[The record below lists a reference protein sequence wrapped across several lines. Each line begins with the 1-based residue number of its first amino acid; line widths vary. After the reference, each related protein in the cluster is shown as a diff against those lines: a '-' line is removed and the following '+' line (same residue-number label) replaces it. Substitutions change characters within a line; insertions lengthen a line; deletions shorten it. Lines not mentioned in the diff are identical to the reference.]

1 MRKAVN
7 PVIQNDIQRYK
18 KNKLASSLALLGIV
32 FACIYFMFLYAEIN
46 NGGFYYKWPIAI
58 DVIYNLFFLLFVF
71 LFSEQV
77 KNYDRRMFY
86 VQIFFG
92 VMQFVRIFWLPL
104 AGITE
109 TVYIK
114 MTGIEY
120 SVGTEYSAVLSGGT
134 FAILLVGLAG
144 SGVCVIA
151 SAVIGFIRSKNLETF
166 QAKIES
172 GEISVEA
179 TLKELDLADET
190 TAQVSAPETEKVA
203 EEAPNA

>member
-1 MRKAVN
+1 MKKAVN

-18 KNKLASSLALLGIV
+18 KNKLGSMLALLGIV

-58 DVIYNLFFLLFVF
+58 DVIYNLLFLLFVF

-77 KNYDRRMFY
+77 KNYNSKMFY
-86 VQIFFG
+86 VQLAFG

-109 TVYIK
+109 TAYID

-120 SVGTEYSAVLSGGT
+120 AAGTGYSAVLSGGT
-134 FAILLVGLAG
+134 FAILVIGLAG
-144 SGVCVIA
+144 SGACVIA
-151 SAVIGFIRSKNLETF
+151 SAVVGLIRSKSLENF
-166 QAKIES
+166 NKKLES

-179 TLKELDLADET
+179 TLKELDEADERMAAET
-190 TAQVSAPETEKVA
+190 PAPETV
-203 EEAPNA
+203 EEVPNA

>member
-109 TVYIK
+109 TAYVK
-114 MTGIEY
+114 LADVEY
-120 SVGTEYSAVLSGGT
+120 RGAVLSTGT
-134 FAILLVGLAG
+134 FAILAVGLAG
-144 SGVCVIA
+144 SGACVIA
-151 SAVIGFIRSKNLETF
+151 SAVIGFIRSKNLENF
-166 QAKIES
+166 QKKIES
-172 GEISVEA
+172 GEVSVEA

-190 TAQVSAPETEKVA
+190 AKEAPVMNA
-203 EEAPNA
+203 VEEAPDA